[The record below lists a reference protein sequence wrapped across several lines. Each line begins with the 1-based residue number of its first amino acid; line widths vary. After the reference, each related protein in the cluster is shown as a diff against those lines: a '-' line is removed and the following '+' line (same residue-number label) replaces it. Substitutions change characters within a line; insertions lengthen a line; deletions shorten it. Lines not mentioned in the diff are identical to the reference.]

1 MAIRLTRRRDEEQ
14 QDRSSD
20 GWDIHRYLW
29 RASNWVGPTV
39 DSLVNVMDKIKAFFA
54 AITNQIGVAD
64 IAIAVAVSSL
74 VVGLWMVYSPLGFIL
89 PAILYLVW
97 EAFRRWPRKGR

>member
-1 MAIRLTRRRDEEQ
+1 MIVKWWAAIRQ
-14 QDRSSD
+14 Q
-20 GWDIHRYLW
+20 
-29 RASNWVGPTV
+29 V
-39 DSLVNVMDKIKAFFA
+39 
-54 AITNQIGVAD
+54 GVAD

-89 PAILYLVW
+89 PATLYLAW